1 MEYVYTNFN
10 DDFKLKHAEEEGEEE
25 EDSRKGRQ
33 KERKKDP
40 TLLACPASVGGVI
53 DRVGWDW

>member
-25 EDSRKGRQ
+25 EDSK
-33 KERKKDP
+33 KERRIQHCLP
-40 TLLACPASVGGVI
+40 ALLLLAELLIGLVGIG
-53 DRVGWDW
+53 DW